1 MLNSLYFVL
10 VRLLL
15 LLLLLLLLFFIIRPR
30 QVVVVV
36 VVVVTLRLGQVVVTC
51 GRVKLI
57 LGLLEYT

>member
-1 MLNSLYFVL
+1 M
-10 VRLLL
+10 
-15 LLLLLLLLFFIIRPR
+15 LLFFIIRPR
-30 QVVVVV
+30 QVVV